1 MKKVVLAVALVLS
14 GFAVAQEDRE
24 GRPVIE
30 RTITL
35 EEALAEIRYN
45 DSVFNAIP
53 YGGGMADSVVV
64 FEDFN
69 LEEYQRLVIFH
80 INQQRIK
87 LGLNTIVESEKI
99 STTCMEWAKWMVD
112 NDELK
117 HSGNGGGVCRAEV
130 IMCGYGYTEAKTTYS
145 RFAYSVVK
153 SWMDEPS
160 HRDAIMDPTI
170 TKAGVGIGMGYR
182 KQYECVRV
190 T

>member
-1 MKKVVLAVALVLS
+1 MKKLFLAVVLTCA
-14 GFAVAQEDRE
+14 GFVVAQKK
-24 GRPVIE
+24 GWTV
-30 RTITL
+30 TYSTVTL
-35 EEALAEIRYN
+35 EEGLAEIRYN

-53 YGGGMADSVVV
+53 NGGGWADSAVV

-117 HSGNGGGVCRAEV
+117 HSSNGGGVCRAEV
-130 IMCGYGYTEAKTTYS
+130 IMSGICYTGRKISYS
-145 RFAYSVVK
+145 RFAYNTIK

-160 HRDAIMDPTI
+160 HRDAIMDATI
-170 TKAGVGIGMGYR
+170 TKAGVGIGMVYQ
-182 KQYECVRV
+182 KQYKCVRV

>member
-1 MKKVVLAVALVLS
+1 MKSIVLAVALTLS
-14 GFAVAQEDRE
+14 GFVVGQEEKE
-24 GRPVIE
+24 GWTVTY
-30 RTITL
+30 RTVTL
-35 EEALAEIRYN
+35 EEVLEEGRYN

-53 YGGGMADSVVV
+53 NGGGWADIAVV

-87 LGLNTIVESEKI
+87 LGFSTIVESEKI

-117 HSGNGGGVCRAEV
+117 HSRNGGGVCRAEV
-130 IMCGYGYTEAKTTYS
+130 IMCGYGYTEMKISYS
-145 RFAYSVVK
+145 RYAYNVVK
-153 SWMDEPS
+153 NWMDEPS

-170 TKAGVGIGMGYR
+170 TKAGVGIGMVYQ
-182 KQYECVRV
+182 KQYRCVRV